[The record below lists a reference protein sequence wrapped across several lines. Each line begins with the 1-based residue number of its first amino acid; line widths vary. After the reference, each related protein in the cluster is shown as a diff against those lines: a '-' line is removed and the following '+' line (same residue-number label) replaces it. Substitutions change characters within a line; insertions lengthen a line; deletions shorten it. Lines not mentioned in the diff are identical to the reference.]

1 MSEYEKN
8 EKLMYMV
15 SEALTEIKGLRRD
28 FEKSQRQYEALGSD
42 VDDFRTEVHD
52 LRVEV
57 RSLDTRLKTAC
68 SAIGVF
74 GLILYWILNKTG
86 TLTRF
91 FQG

>member
-1 MSEYEKN
+1 MEHEK
-8 EKLMYMV
+8 EVVFML
-15 SEALTEIKGLRRD
+15 SEALAEIRGLRRD
-28 FEKSQRQYEALGSD
+28 FEKSQKQYEALGSD

-74 GLILYWILNKTG
+74 GLILYWVLNKTG
-86 TLTRF
+86 VLTRF